1 MTRMLE
7 KREIKLL
14 DRIKKLA
21 TLRIFL
27 LFFGLMIF
35 VAMVMMGYVHPQI
48 LALSGGLPILDSRL
62 SYTFA
67 DVEHLFTVLGEQ
79 GRQLYTTLQ
88 VLDLIFP
95 LGYGMSMTLALTGII
110 TRLFPEGH
118 PMEKAIFIP
127 ILGMIFDYLENITIA
142 ALIASYPNLSLLVV
156 SIANIFTQLKW
167 SCIILALAL
176 LVILG
181 RFAWGKKK

>member
-1 MTRMLE
+1 M
-7 KREIKLL
+7 KLL
-14 DRIKKLA
+14 DHIKKLT
-21 TLRIFL
+21 TLRFFL
-27 LFFGLMIF
+27 LFLVLTII
-35 VAMVMMGYVHPQI
+35 VAVVMMGYVHPQI
-48 LALSGGLPILDSRL
+48 LALSGGLPILDTRPG
-62 SYTFA
+62 YTFA

-95 LGYGMSMTLALTGII
+95 LAYGMSMTLALTGVV

-118 PMEKAIFIP
+118 PMEKAVFIP

-142 ALIASYPNLSLLVV
+142 ALIASYPNLSPLAV

-167 SCIILALAL
+167 SCIILALTL
-176 LVILG
+176 LVILA